1 MATNYR
7 SPRVAQGG
15 PPLGILGVVFTAL
28 FLIGL
33 ILATALAGRTYP
45 SPFVPDD
52 VVLRYFAD
60 QHTAVRISGFFQF
73 AAAVPLSIYAATAS
87 ARLHNLGVRAPGATI
102 ALVGGVIA
110 AAMQALSGLVSWAL
124 AQPAVSGDGTLVR
137 ALNYLGFAVGG
148 PATVVFLG
156 LLLAGVAVPG
166 LLVGLLPRW
175 LALAGLVLAAIAELS
190 TLTLLLDGAAFLL
203 PIARFLGFAWLI
215 AVGFLLPQ
223 SRPRRAQ
230 EQPATAE

>member
-15 PPLGILGVVFTAL
+15 PPLGVLGIVFTAL

-33 ILATALAGRTYP
+33 VLATALAGRTYP
-45 SPFVPDD
+45 SPFGADD
-52 VVLRYFAD
+52 VILRYFAD
-60 QHTAVRISGFFQF
+60 QHTAVRVSGFFQF
-73 AAAVPLSIYAATAS
+73 AAAVPLGIYAATAS

-102 ALVGGVIA
+102 ALVGGVVA
-110 AAMQALSGLVSWAL
+110 AATQAASGLVTWVL
-124 AQPAVSGDGTLVR
+124 AQPSVTGDGPLVR
-137 ALNYLGFAVGG
+137 ALNYLGFALGG

-156 LLLAGVAVPG
+156 LLLAGIAVPG
-166 LLVGLLPRW
+166 LLVGLIPRR
-175 LALAGLVLAAIAELS
+175 LAFAGLVLAAIAELS
-190 TLTLLLDGAAFLL
+190 TLTLLWDGAAFLL
-203 PIARFLGFAWLI
+203 PVARFVGFAWLI

-230 EQPATAE
+230 E